1 MSSAGLH
8 RATAVPAMGTITGPG
23 LMWKDLS
30 IQTIE
35 AYLALPDA
43 QRRIDFVRSNCL
55 EGLPANVI
63 TNPERVNIVLDLY
76 YYTLQFG
83 IEQAFTFDKL
93 SALFSIM
100 KATFLESMAQ
110 FLPAKAAFNYFR
122 DLLLQHSV
130 QRPPY
135 SVGLFAL
142 QDVTAITE
150 FASRSFFRHYMLYK
164 YCFTKKTEMTFS
176 SIYTYT
182 LTATADPLAVDP
194 PVGPPGLPDGFLQPL
209 SEAEDEP
216 TKLKREEEAALAAVQ
231 EPGNV
236 EVTAEDLEKAN
247 VPADMQAE
255 VLAQV
260 NEQIVQMK
268 AKMEADMEKQRQE
281 METRIAALQAQVR
294 GQ

>member
-1 MSSAGLH
+1 MGNLWLG
-8 RATAVPAMGTITGPG
+8 RACRACHGVERVAMGTITGPG

-130 QRPPY
+130 QRPP
-135 SVGLFAL
+135 
-142 QDVTAITE
+142 TASACSRCRMSPPSPTLPHAPSSATTCCTST
-150 FASRSFFRHYMLYK
+150 ASRR
-164 YCFTKKTEMTFS
+164 
-176 SIYTYT
+176 
-182 LTATADPLAVDP
+182 
-194 PVGPPGLPDGFLQPL
+194 
-209 SEAEDEP
+209 
-216 TKLKREEEAALAAVQ
+216 
-231 EPGNV
+231 
-236 EVTAEDLEKAN
+236 
-247 VPADMQAE
+247 
-255 VLAQV
+255 
-260 NEQIVQMK
+260 
-268 AKMEADMEKQRQE
+268 
-281 METRIAALQAQVR
+281 
-294 GQ
+294 